1 MTFDIY
7 QANPVCLLSP
17 YNYKVEAFI
26 GRTRTL
32 QSSYLT
38 VLDTGAGP
46 NLIRSDCFDT
56 EALATVDTSPD
67 LVNLASATEHRFDT
81 IGIVT
86 LTVTVAG
93 YTSRQPFVVV
103 KELGTDAILGC
114 TFLDS
119 AVESIHP
126 RKRYALLRNGDRTQ
140 LVRQLAVEPRKE
152 RRIVCHRVARSKDL
166 TILRVAQR
174 AILAPTVRQW
184 CC

>member
-17 YNYKVEAFI
+17 YNYKVEALI

-46 NLIRSDCFDT
+46 NLIRSDCLDT

-67 LVNLASATEHRFDT
+67 IVNLASATKHRLDT
-81 IGIVT
+81 LGIVT

-93 YTSRQPFVVV
+93 FTSRQPFVVV
-103 KELGTDAILGC
+103 KELGTL
-114 TFLDS
+114 
-119 AVESIHP
+119 
-126 RKRYALLRNGDRTQ
+126 
-140 LVRQLAVEPRKE
+140 
-152 RRIVCHRVARSKDL
+152 VARS
-166 TILRVAQR
+166 
-174 AILAPTVRQW
+174 
-184 CC
+184 